1 LNLDSALALI
11 SNGLSI
17 VPIRPGG
24 EKLPAVKTWK
34 PFQTTIATEQQVNE
48 WCHNGQFGLAIVGG
62 AVSGNLEIIDIDRG
76 ELFSDFVHQLL
87 ALYGDDAGQALL
99 DRLVI
104 VQTPRPGYHLYYR
117 CDIQIPG
124 NQKLAQEP
132 NPEDP
137 VRPLTMIETRGEGGY
152 AISPFSPEN
161 IHSTGRPYS
170 FIQGDFSKIQVITA
184 EERDML
190 LTAARSLTEFM
201 PDTCVVLDKAKGIP
215 GHRPGDEF
223 NSRATWDE
231 LLEPLGWTVVRETGE
246 AKYWRPQQKQNK
258 GWSASTNHGGRDL
271 LYVFSSNAAP
281 FDPSKAYTKFTA
293 YAIANHGGDFT
304 VAAKELHSIGY
315 GLAPKIEKQKAD
327 RKARAENFTP
337 SDSSEDD
344 LPQFDD
350 LYNTDQSNALKFV
363 AEHKNIVKCTA
374 ETGLMVY
381 EHGVWR
387 TNAKALA
394 MQLAKETAK
403 KVYQSIPSLPME
415 MRVDVMKAAKT
426 LHSCRGLH
434 NMLDL
439 AQYEPEIWTEASKFN
454 SPETLY
460 LLNVANCLIDLQTG
474 QPMPHDS
481 KYLITKQ
488 APVIY
493 DRTADCPR
501 FKRFLPEVFDND
513 QDLIQFWLRWM
524 AYSLTGTTREEKMV
538 FLEGPGGNG
547 KSVSRNAYMF
557 VAKNPIGA
565 ISYVRAIPKS
575 TFMTSSN
582 DQTANITRTYDARA
596 VVVSEVNEKDKIDEG
611 VFKDFVTGEE
621 QAAKLLYKD
630 GFDFVPKSKLW
641 MHGNHLPKIVGTDDG
656 IWRRIMRVPFEV
668 KFTGDRKDETL
679 NDVLRSEASGIF
691 NLILRAMPD
700 WLSGG
705 LQPPTKVCK
714 ATDEYRDEQNP
725 VKVFIGEVC
734 EVIEDAEYSSRGL
747 YNHYKRWC
755 DDSNRVPKS
764 EPNFATE
771 MKRLGFTKRER
782 NSGNF
787 WKGVRIMPRFGDHT
801 HTPHGDD

>member
-1 LNLDSALALI
+1 M
-11 SNGLSI
+11 
-17 VPIRPGG
+17 PIRPGG
-24 EKLPAVKTWK
+24 AKLPAVTTWK
-34 PFQTTIATEQQVNE
+34 PFQTTVATEQQVNE
-48 WCHNGQFGLAIVGG
+48 WCHRGSFGLAIVGG

-76 ELFSDFVHQLL
+76 DLFSDFVHQLL
-87 ALYGDDAGQALL
+87 ALYGDDAGQELL
-99 DRLVI
+99 DKLVI
-104 VQTPRPGYHLYYR
+104 IQTPRPGYHLYYR
-117 CDIQIPG
+117 CEAQIPG
-124 NQKLAQEP
+124 NMKLAQEP
-132 NPEDP
+132 NPQDP

-152 AISPFSPEN
+152 AISPFSPGN
-161 IHSTGRPYS
+161 IHSSGRPYS
-170 FIQGDFSKIQVITA
+170 FTQGDFSKLQVITA
-184 EERDML
+184 DEREML
-190 LTAARSLTEFM
+190 LTAARSLTQFV
-201 PDTCVVLDKAKGIP
+201 PDECVVLDKAKGIP

-223 NSRATWDE
+223 NARASWDAI
-231 LLEPLGWTVVRETGE
+231 LEPLGWTVYRELGG

-293 YAIANHGGDFT
+293 YAIANHGGNFT
-304 VAAKELHSIGY
+304 NAAKELHSIGY
-315 GLAPKIEKQKAD
+315 GLAPKIERQKAE
-327 RKARAENFTP
+327 REARAESYAP
-337 SDSSEDD
+337 GSIEGD
-344 LPQFDD
+344 LTQFDD

-363 AEHKNIVKCTA
+363 KDHSKIVRHTA
-374 ETGLMVY
+374 ETGFMVY
-381 EHGVWR
+381 SNGVYR

-394 MQLAKETAK
+394 MQLAKETAR
-403 KVYQSIPSLPME
+403 KVYQSIPSLPIE

-426 LHSCRGLH
+426 LHSCTGLT
-434 NMLDL
+434 NMLEL
-439 AQYEPEIWTEASKFN
+439 AKYEEPIWTEASTFN

-460 LLNVANCLIDLQTG
+460 LLNVANCIIDLQTG
-474 QPMPHDS
+474 QPMAHDS

-488 APVIY
+488 APVVY
-493 DRTADCPR
+493 DRHADCPR
-501 FKRFLPEVFDND
+501 FKRFLPEVFDGD
-513 QDLIQFWLRWM
+513 EDLIHFWLRWM

-547 KSVSRNAYMF
+547 KSVSRNAFMF

-575 TFMTSSN
+575 TFMTSNN
-582 DQTANITRTYDARA
+582 DQTANITRTYDART

-611 VFKDFVTGEE
+611 IFKDFVTGEE

-630 GFDFVPKSKLW
+630 GFDFAPKSKLW

-668 KFTGDRKDETL
+668 KFTGDRKDESL
-679 NDVLRSEASGIF
+679 NDVLKSEASGIL

-705 LQPPTKVCK
+705 LQPPSKVCK

-725 VKVFIGEVC
+725 VKMFLVEVC
-734 EVIEDAEYSSRGL
+734 EVADGAEYGSRGL
-747 YNHYKRWC
+747 YNSYKRWC
-755 DDSNRVPKS
+755 EESNRVPKS

-771 MKRLGFTKRER
+771 MKRLGFEKKER
-782 NSGNF
+782 SAGNF
-787 WKGVRIMPRFGDHT
+787 WQRVRIAPRFGDHT